1 MKRILA
7 LALLLALLAAL
18 FSACAQSEPEKKPDD
33 DQNGGN
39 QTPVSEPSSE
49 SAEPSTESVVDFE
62 PDPDPLPTEPP
73 VETGELITDAISEEM
88 STEGGYY
95 SLHVPKIN
103 LDSADAQRVNQ
114 EIMDDFGATAQETL
128 QMRSEGIDA
137 SCYEISWDLCWYENT
152 FALIVQKYFEGD
164 YVYHMV
170 YNFDYATGS
179 QLSFEDL
186 LAAAGFTEERFHTT
200 LREAAEAKFREIW
213 PKEAET
219 QSPDV
224 YAQMLEWTISDEN
237 ILNCRKVFRSEAG
250 DLMVIL
256 EIGSL
261 AGAMA
266 YEQIFPLAMG

>member
-7 LALLLALLAAL
+7 LTLLLALLAVML
-18 FSACAQSEPEKKPDD
+18 PACALPDAGQKPN
-33 DQNGGN
+33 NGGN
-39 QTPVSEPSSE
+39 QMTVSVPATEPT
-49 SAEPSTESVVDFE
+49 EPSTESVVDFE

-73 VETGELITDAISEEM
+73 VETGELITDAISEEL
-88 STEGGYY
+88 STEDGYY

-114 EIMDDFGATAQETL
+114 EILDDFGATAEETL
-128 QMRSEGIDA
+128 RLRSEGGDA
-137 SCYEISWDLCWYENT
+137 GCYEISWDLCWYENT

-164 YVYHMV
+164 YVYHRA
-170 YNFDYATGS
+170 YSFDYATGS
-179 QLSFEDL
+179 QLTFEEL
-186 LAAAGFTEERFHTT
+186 IAAAGFTEERFHAT

-213 PKEAET
+213 PEET
-219 QSPDV
+219 QEQFPDV
-224 YAQMLEWTISDEN
+224 YAQTLEWTLSDEN
-237 ILNCRKVFRSEAG
+237 IQSCRQVFRSEAG

-261 AGAMA
+261 AGASS

>member
-18 FSACAQSEPEKKPDD
+18 FSACAQSEPGKKPDD

-39 QTPVSEPSSE
+39 QTPVSAPSSE

-88 STEGGYY
+88 STENGYY

-114 EIMDDFGATAQETL
+114 EIMDDFGATAQET
-128 QMRSEGIDA
+128 
-137 SCYEISWDLCWYENT
+137 
-152 FALIVQKYFEGD
+152 QKYFEGD

-219 QSPDV
+219 QFPDV

-256 EIGSL
+256 EIGSI